1 MLLRLIACHAVN
13 LVGVRPQRAPSV
25 PNPLISSPLK
35 ESPVSATAAAEAQTM
50 TAIESAE
57 RNRPP
62 ADRTEIRFVIIA

>member
-1 MLLRLIACHAVN
+1 MLLRLIARHVN
-13 LVGVRPQRAPSV
+13 LVGVRPQRAEGV
-25 PNPLISSPLK
+25 PNPLISSPLE

-62 ADRTEIRFVIIA
+62 ADRTEICFVIIA